1 VEAMK
6 KTGKLFPVEASVLS
20 QRAVEEMIKSEY
32 FPKQSAVTCK
42 LHYRSVHDTYIV
54 FCNGGEYYFK
64 VYRCGLR
71 TEDEI
76 QAEINLLLILRD
88 SGIPAIEPV
97 SKKDG
102 EYVIRFELAEGRRYG
117 VLYNAAGVKSVVTDC
132 ETDLFNI
139 KLGRYIASIHNAWDK
154 INYPVDRWHLDI
166 DTFIDKSMEYIRIYR
181 QWYVFDIDFLEEV
194 ARKTRERISN
204 ILMKEKPGCGICH
217 GDIAGGNIR
226 IDSNDNPVL
235 IDFDFCGYGW
245 RLYDVSVYLNAFSL
259 GWEEMGIEK
268 REQRREAFLVGY
280 QGHTSLPDIELDNMY
295 LFVPFRRIFN
305 IGTLYISM
313 SNTWGDNWVKT
324 SLDEDIEMLK
334 KWVDLSGF

>member
-1 VEAMK
+1 MSN
-6 KTGKLFPVEASVLS
+6 TRNLFPVEASLLS
-20 QRAVEEMIKSEY
+20 QRAVEETIKSEY

-42 LHYRSVHDTYIV
+42 LHYRSIHDTYIV

-76 QAEINLLLILRD
+76 QAEKSLLLILRD

-97 SKKDG
+97 LKKDG
-102 EYVIRFELAEGRRYG
+102 EYIIRFELAEGQRYG
-117 VLYNAAGVKSVVTDC
+117 VLYTSTGVRSVDTDC

-154 INYPVDRWHLDI
+154 IVYPVDRWHLDL

-181 QWYVFDIDFLEEV
+181 QWYSFDIDFLEEV
-194 ARKTRERISN
+194 ARKTRERISS
-204 ILMKEKPGCGICH
+204 ILLKDKPGYGICH
-217 GDIAGGNIR
+217 GDIAGSNIR

-245 RLYDVSVYLNAFSL
+245 RLNDLSVYVNAFSL
-259 GWEEMGIEK
+259 GWEETGIKK
-268 REQRREAFLVGY
+268 RKQRSEAFLEGY
-280 QGHTSLPDIELDNMY
+280 LGNTSLTDIEFDNMY

-313 SNTWGDNWVKT
+313 SNTWGDNWVKA
-324 SLDEDIEMLK
+324 SLDEDIGMLK